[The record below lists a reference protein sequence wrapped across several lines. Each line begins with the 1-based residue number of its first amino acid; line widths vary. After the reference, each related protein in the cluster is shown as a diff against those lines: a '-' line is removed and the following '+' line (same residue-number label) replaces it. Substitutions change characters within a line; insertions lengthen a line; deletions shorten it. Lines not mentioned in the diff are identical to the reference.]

1 LFRRTQRIRQE
12 ADQIVMMQTQNAS
25 NDLHLHKL
33 DCTIQAGH
41 ADFRSHFN
49 SLEQQ
54 VSALSHSVL
63 STARVSSEEKR
74 KRRPKRKLRL
84 ALPRWFTDTVW
95 EFGASACNAGWIF
108 QLDPINVRPFG
119 TYAFDVVRSGNVGRV
134 RKLLASGE
142 LSGSDYECDLH
153 RSRHNSLPE
162 VSPSSCLRIADMC
175 LMVMVDRSRRRPP
188 RTLRFPV
195 AGVSKLSP

>member
-1 LFRRTQRIRQE
+1 MLQRTQRIRQE
-12 ADQIVMMQTQNAS
+12 ADQLAMMERHNAS

-33 DCTIQAGH
+33 DRTIQAGH
-41 ADFRSHFN
+41 ADIRSQIS

-54 VSALSHSVL
+54 VSDLSHSVL
-63 STARVSSEEKR
+63 STARVTSDDER
-74 KRRPKRKLRL
+74 RRRPKRRLRL

-162 VSPSSCLRIADMC
+162 VSPSSCLITLTC
-175 LMVMVDRSRRRPP
+175 L
-188 RTLRFPV
+188 
-195 AGVSKLSP
+195 

>member
-1 LFRRTQRIRQE
+1 MLQRTQRIRQE
-12 ADQIVMMQTQNAS
+12 ADLIAMMQTQNAS
-25 NDLHLHKL
+25 NDLHLQKL

-41 ADFRSHFN
+41 VDIRSQIS

-54 VSALSHSVL
+54 VTTLSQS
-63 STARVSSEEKR
+63 VSSTVRIQPEDEYQRRLTR
-74 KRRPKRKLRL
+74 KFSL
-84 ALPRWFTDTVW
+84 ALPRWFTNTVW
-95 EFGASACNAGWIF
+95 EFGAGACDGGWVF
-108 QLDPINVRPFG
+108 QLSPINVRPFG

-162 VSPSSCLRIADMC
+162 VSPPSCLGMPMC
-175 LMVMVDRSRRRPP
+175 I
-188 RTLRFPV
+188 
-195 AGVSKLSP
+195 